1 MNHPGIASQVEKST
15 SRISMFLLN
24 SYKYFLF
31 NTNKMW
37 VMKRVQTPGYCHSVP
52 PGQMLFELPKGISVN
67 LLVKGSSRR
76 LLPNHL

>member
-52 PGQMLFELPKGISVN
+52 PGQMLFELPKGMRVQSILTSAGIACK
-67 LLVKGSSRR
+67 LKG
-76 LLPNHL
+76 